1 MNVIIKKKKW
11 KISCTKIISQKNIF
25 IFFVSK
31 YLYIKQNNND
41 LSFKYIIVLYY
52 YTNNIIR

>member
-1 MNVIIKKKKW
+1 MNVIIKKKKKW

-41 LSFKYIIVLYY
+41 LSFKYIIVQ
-52 YTNNIIR
+52 IIL